1 MQRLIF
7 EADRQLMF
15 NERVVN
21 MSRIDWGKTMSISN
35 QYIQQCILQNVLGDS
50 FQVFSTE
57 QTNYAANNSPG
68 YDLLVTNP
76 EQQKQWRVQ
85 SKLRQVNGKKSDVSH
100 QIHFETT
107 RRNSS
112 KNTELNHTGHVC
124 YGLDEFDFVMLSLV
138 NDARHERSQVIT
150 NCDLWTFCLIPVG
163 DLIDPNRPHCCV
175 SHIKPEILQ
184 KHVMN
189 HDDPIAAKFT

>member
-35 QYIQQCILQNVLGDS
+35 QYIQQCILQDKLGS
-50 FQVFSTE
+50 GFQVFSTDE
-57 QTNYAANNSPG
+57 TSYAANNSPG

-76 EQQKQWRVQ
+76 ERQKQWRVQ

-112 KNTELNHTGHVC
+112 KNTEQSHTGHVC
-124 YGLDEFDFVMLSLV
+124 YGPDEFDFVMLSLV

-150 NCDLWTFCLIPVG
+150 NCDLWTFCLIPVSA
-163 DLIDPNRPHCCV
+163 LIDPNRPHCCV

-184 KHVMN
+184 KYILN
-189 HDDPIAAKFT
+189 EEIAAKFT